1 MLSPLQKHVGY
12 IRLNTMWPVFVK
24 TLREYITENV
34 TARASNWSD
43 GPYNGTAFGA
53 EKKKR
58 HAAIKNW
65 FESWLENWKSN
76 GTPLEAP
83 LMGQI
88 KMIDVAELP
97 CSLAILLIVATGEVL
112 ELLSGASA
120 VKQGH
125 LLFYKDSLNF
135 NGGDFS
141 QSEIIKKK
149 MFSLLNRLFPLV

>member
-1 MLSPLQKHVGY
+1 
-12 IRLNTMWPVFVK
+12 
-24 TLREYITENV
+24 
-34 TARASNWSD
+34 
-43 GPYNGTAFGA
+43 
-53 EKKKR
+53 
-58 HAAIKNW
+58 
-65 FESWLENWKSN
+65 
-76 GTPLEAP
+76 
-83 LMGQI
+83 MGQI

-97 CSLAILLIVATGEVL
+97 SSLAILLIVATGEVL
-112 ELLSGASA
+112 VLLSGAAA

>member
-1 MLSPLQKHVGY
+1 
-12 IRLNTMWPVFVK
+12 
-24 TLREYITENV
+24 
-34 TARASNWSD
+34 
-43 GPYNGTAFGA
+43 
-53 EKKKR
+53 
-58 HAAIKNW
+58 
-65 FESWLENWKSN
+65 
-76 GTPLEAP
+76 
-83 LMGQI
+83 MGQI